1 MTYKEFSENA
11 TIEYILIVKAN
22 DNIAIELTAP
32 TEEMLLE
39 KLNRVD
45 LAISNTLST
54 QFEDLD
60 ESGVDND

>member
-1 MTYKEFSENA
+1 MTYKEFSEDA
-11 TIEYILIVKAN
+11 IIEYILIVKAN
-22 DNIAIELTAP
+22 DYVAIELTAP

-60 ESGVDND
+60 ESGVEND

>member
-1 MTYKEFSENA
+1 MTYKEFSEDA
-11 TIEYILIVKAN
+11 IIEYILIVKAN
-22 DNIAIELTAP
+22 DDVAIELTAP

-60 ESGVDND
+60 ESGVEND

>member
-11 TIEYILIVKAN
+11 IIEYILIVKAN
-22 DNIAIELTAP
+22 DDVAIELTAP

-60 ESGVDND
+60 ESGVEND

>member
-1 MTYKEFSENA
+1 MTYKEFSEDA
-11 TIEYILIVKAN
+11 IIEYILIVKAN
-22 DNIAIELTAP
+22 DDVAIELTAP

>member
-1 MTYKEFSENA
+1 MTYKEFSEDA
-11 TIEYILIVKAN
+11 IIEYILIVKAN
-22 DNIAIELTAP
+22 DYVAIELTAP

-60 ESGVDND
+60 ESRVDND